1 MPLSIVSNMSALIA
15 QRNLQKVNE
24 NITTSTTR
32 LTSGERV
39 FSAGE
44 DAAAIGVGA
53 GLRINAAT
61 LGKAMLNATSGI
73 SIMQVAEGSLSQI
86 SDMVQRMKSLASQAS
101 SGQIGNQERV
111 ILDGEYQ
118 LLKNEID
125 RVAADT
131 EFNGQKLLSGSALYD
146 VSFAHTIQAAGI
158 TAPQFD
164 STKVTS
170 DATFRVTYDNNT
182 EELTVSRIEG
192 GTPQV
197 QTIDITQL
205 LDDIAGVGQNLT
217 PGESLEVNFSGPGV
231 TVTLNEA
238 FNRNTN
244 LSPVIT
250 DNSGGDISITLPP
263 PVAPAV
269 VTPAMTYATDSVTKE
284 ATDAFIALDANPAYS
299 LTSGVLTAPIN
310 TDGTTVTLGG
320 ISGVRYSVNGGPV
333 GADGAASTD
342 LATGTTGFVDFYL
355 TTTAGNQRI
364 ARLAYDDITTS
375 GTTDGTLDIPLGRG
389 LFDADTTAGAGNL
402 SLTFMVGTGVNPAE
416 DRVVSNIQPVTI
428 SQLGLTT
435 SAITTVTGAETAMGL
450 MDSTLDTINQM
461 RSLLGAD
468 EQRLEF
474 VSSQLAGIIENTE
487 AARSALL
494 DTNIAEEVTNLT
506 TNETMLELGVSVLA
520 RANLQPQRLLQL
532 LEGV

>member
-1 MPLSIVSNMSALIA
+1 MPISIVSNMSALIA
-15 QRNLQKVNE
+15 QRNLQKVSE

-44 DAAAIGVGA
+44 DAAAIGVGS

-61 LGKAMLNATSGI
+61 LGKAVLNATSGI
-73 SIMQVAEGSLSQI
+73 SIMQIAEGSLSQI

-101 SGQIGNQERV
+101 SGQISDQERI

-118 LLKNEID
+118 LLKDEID

-131 EFNGQKLLSGSALYD
+131 DFNGQKLLSGSALYD
-146 VSFAHTIQAAGI
+146 VSFAQTIQALGV

-164 STKVTS
+164 STIVTS

-182 EELTVSRIEG
+182 EELSLSRIEG

-250 DNSGGDISITLPP
+250 DNSGGDIAITLPP

-284 ATDAFIALDANPAYS
+284 AVDAFIALDANPAYS
-299 LTSGVLTAPIN
+299 LTSGVLTVPIN
-310 TDGTTVTLGG
+310 TDGTNVTLGG
-320 ISGVRYSVNGGPV
+320 ITGVRYSVNGGAV

-355 TTTAGNQRI
+355 TTAAGDQRI
-364 ARLAYDDITTS
+364 ARLAYDDMTTS

-389 LFDADTTAGAGNL
+389 LFDADTTSGAGNL
-402 SLTFMVGTGVNPAE
+402 DLTFMVGTGINPAE
-416 DRVVSNIQPVTI
+416 DRVVTSIQPVTT

-435 SAITTVTGAETAMGL
+435 SAITTVTGAESAMVL
-450 MDSTLDTINQM
+450 MDNTLDTINQM
-461 RSLLGAD
+461 RSILGAD

-506 TNETMLELGVSVLA
+506 SNETMMELGVSVLA
-520 RANLQPQRLLQL
+520 RANLQPQRLLRL
-532 LEGV
+532 LEGA